1 VFSISDRW
9 KQISAR
15 RIERDDIRSLE
26 ETFGHTLEQL
36 QALFAKGPVDLANA
50 ALPAYPAAV
59 FNGGMGLNAFGAVLD
74 IESSQFPRFLNLVRT
89 SGEENGW
96 LCVRRETAA
105 YVTCT
110 LLRTESRFR
119 GVSVKMLT
127 NDHELLVAIVQDRFN
142 PAPPWIAMYEH
153 GPFLH
158 LPQGEPE
165 YWLEY
170 LWSPYWRSLSLDEQK
185 EFVKSARK
193 DTQAYISDDDW
204 RDWLIDL
211 RMRDPR
217 TRDLDDEALARL
229 GWF

>member
-1 VFSISDRW
+1 VFSITERW
-9 KQISAR
+9 KQIAAR
-15 RIERDDIRSLE
+15 RIERDGIRSLE
-26 ETFGHTLEQL
+26 ETFDRTLEEL
-36 QALFAKGPVDLANA
+36 RVLFARGPVDLADA
-50 ALPAYPAAV
+50 SLPAYPPVV
-59 FNGGMGLNAFGAVLD
+59 FDASAGVNAFGAVFD
-74 IESSQFPRFLNLVRT
+74 IESSQFPRFLNLIRT
-89 SGEENGW
+89 TGEEEGW
-96 LCVRRETAA
+96 LCFRRQAA
-105 YVTCT
+105 GSATCT

-127 NDHELLVAIVQDRFN
+127 NNREVLLAIAQGRFN

-165 YWLEY
+165 FWLEY
-170 LWSPYWRSLSLDEQK
+170 VWSPFWRSLSLDEQK
-185 EFVKSARK
+185 EFVRSARR
-193 DTQAYISDDDW
+193 DTRAYISDDDW

-217 TRDLDDEALARL
+217 TRDLDDEALGRL